1 MQPEKEAETMLEGRE
16 AHVVLR
22 ADGVA
27 IRTPKPS
34 SALTVMKQ
42 SAKLLHVSQHPNV
55 VRIWSIQG
63 RDIYMES
70 MHASLQQHMPV
81 GVSYSF
87 YSKLHIATCIAQGM
101 HHLHINEMEHGDLC
115 PANVLL
121 AWKHGEMHVKLCDFY
136 SEHTGIRRT
145 AAYAAPEVVCCTPR
159 IMRPADVWAFACCL
173 LFLEGVQPFHGF
185 QDDMAMFF
193 YLGLHSAVAF
203 KDDDGIKKFTLQ
215 KCAYEPARHLAESAW
230 KDILANA
237 FLPEPVRLS
246 SQQLVD
252 KLAVLHTQTSHPKNT
267 HTHRVPLQRLNV

>member
-1 MQPEKEAETMLEGRE
+1 MQSEKEAETMLEGRE

-27 IRTPKPS
+27 MRTPKPS
-34 SALTVMKQ
+34 SALMVMKQ

-55 VRIWSIQG
+55 VRILSIQG

-70 MHASLQQHMPV
+70 MDASLQQHMPQ
-81 GVSYSF
+81 GETFSF
-87 YSKLHIATCIAQGM
+87 YTKLHVATSIARGM
-101 HHLHINEMEHGDLC
+101 HHLHMNEMEHGDLC

-121 AWKHGEMHVKLCDFY
+121 AWKQDEMHVKLCDFY
-136 SEHTGIRRT
+136 SEYTGIRRT
-145 AAYAAPEVVCCTPR
+145 AAYAAPEVVCCSPQ

-185 QDDMAMFF
+185 QDDVAKFF

-203 KDDDGIKKFTLQ
+203 KDGDGIKKFTLQ
-215 KCAYEPARHLAESAW
+215 KCAYDPAKHLAESAW

-252 KLAVLHTQTSHPKNT
+252 KLAVLQTNTDHPKNK